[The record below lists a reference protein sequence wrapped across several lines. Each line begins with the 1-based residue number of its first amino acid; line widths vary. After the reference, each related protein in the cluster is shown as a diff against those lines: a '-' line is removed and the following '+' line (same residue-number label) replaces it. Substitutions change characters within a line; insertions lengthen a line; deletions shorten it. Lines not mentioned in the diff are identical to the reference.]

1 MYAATIEVHSHG
13 LSSPVI
19 RFAEVVK
26 AYEVLSDEKRRQSY
40 DLKRKFT
47 GSAPFGGGR
56 SQKAGAGAGGSSG
69 GASSW
74 RRTAEY
80 GRAREE
86 ASRRWKEQN
95 PSPEE
100 IGEGWYSH
108 CYSKG

>member
-1 MYAATIEVHSHG
+1 MIEVHPYG
-13 LSSPVI
+13 LSSLVI

-40 DLKRKFT
+40 NLKRKFS
-47 GSAPFGGGR
+47 GSAPFGGGG
-56 SQKAGAGAGGSSG
+56 STKAGAGTGGSSG

-74 RRTAEY
+74 RRTAGY
-80 GRAREE
+80 DRAREE
-86 ASRRWKEQN
+86 ASRRWKAQN

-108 CYSKG
+108 RYS